1 MLGIPKQT
9 FIIELEH
16 EFAEKTKDF
25 TSYCSLWRRQEMVF
39 EWRGQSRLTNEPLT
53 NGDKISRKTMTKDK
67 IAFIAALVSMKK
79 RAFMCLIKTLLGFK
93 SLQNT

>member
-25 TSYCSLWRRQEMVF
+25 TSYCSLWRQEMSF
-39 EWRGQSRLTNEPLT
+39 EWRGQSRLTNDPLT
-53 NGDKISRKTMTKDK
+53 NGGIQEKILLKTRLPLLQLLYQYNEGRKEPSC
-67 IAFIAALVSMKK
+67 A
-79 RAFMCLIKTLLGFK
+79 
-93 SLQNT
+93 